1 MLSKAQFIVVAGL
14 AVVLSSG
21 CGGSSDE
28 GSEKVTFYLEGM
40 GKELKLL

>member
-28 GSEKVTFYLEGM
+28 GSEKVTFYVKGM
-40 GKELKLL
+40 GEELKLM